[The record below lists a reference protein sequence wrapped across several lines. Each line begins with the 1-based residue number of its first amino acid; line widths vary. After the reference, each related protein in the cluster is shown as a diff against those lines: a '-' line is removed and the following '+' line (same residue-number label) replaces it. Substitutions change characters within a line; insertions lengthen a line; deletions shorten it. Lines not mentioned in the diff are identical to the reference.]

1 MVLYSSSPPASWPAA
16 AQCAVSGKTSSS
28 SVAAAAV
35 STAGDVDLLLRT
47 PQQTQASS
55 SVPVKG
61 GLTSLFANAG
71 TKHAQNLSASL
82 SDGYE
87 VGMVRSHSQPELS
100 HSMLL
105 PWEGSESF
113 SGGGGINIPISSSL
127 RSRERSPVSV
137 LQGPVSRSFSV
148 GSPIHSLNARDSAS
162 SNGLP
167 PLDPHSDRA
176 SRRRSSLTL
185 DTRWPLSRS
194 VGFEVGSEGV
204 FHKSLLEAVQAQHKV
219 FLEPCVIKAFR
230 LAEDAHKGQFRR
242 NGDPYLI
249 HCVETAVILAAT
261 GAGSEVVAAGLL
273 HDAVD
278 DSNLSQ
284 QFLRYALGD
293 DIADLVTGV
302 SRLSELSQLARDNQT
317 ISDAVEV
324 NRLRTMILS
333 MVDVR
338 VVLIKLADRLHNMR
352 TLEALPVGKQLRIAG
367 ETLEVFA
374 PLANRLG
381 IWSWKAE
388 LEDLCFKYLKPDEYK
403 ELATKLSDC
412 CREEPVM
419 SYIHQLDEALR
430 SQGVQIT
437 DLCGRPKNLYSI
449 FKKMTKKGRSFEEI
463 YDVRGLRLVVADEKS
478 CYDALHVVH
487 QLWLHVPGKFK
498 DYVVEPKAN
507 GYQSLHTVVWG
518 DDGYPLEVQIR
529 TREMHRQAEFGLA
542 AHWRYKEGDCKH
554 SSFILQRVEWARWV
568 LTWHSEILDTK
579 LRMAPSITD
588 LRPPCPFP
596 VHNSNCP
603 YIDLSSGPPMNKND
617 PLFIIKVEDE
627 NMIVQEL
634 APGSTVGDIITPRKS
649 DSDSLVAFNSRT
661 SRQGLRVKVNHQ
673 FVDNLQQKLRMG
685 DLVEVTKPNSSYLP
699 STQLPGGKIALEFQR
714 EQIRRRYLDGGGGTD
729 ERISNP
735 PGKKPSVAGLL

>member
-28 SVAAAAV
+28 SVAAAVV
-35 STAGDVDLLLRT
+35 STVGDVDLLLRT

-71 TKHAQNLSASL
+71 TKHAQNFSASL

-403 ELATKLSDC
+403 QLATKLSDC

-634 APGSTVGDIITPRKS
+634 APGSTVGDVITPRKS
-649 DSDSLVAFNSRT
+649 DSDSLVAFKSRT

-673 FVDNLQQKLRMG
+673 FVDDLQQTLRMG

-735 PGKKPSVAGLL
+735 TGKKPSVAGLL